1 MKNNRKAITI
11 LLISVLLL
19 SGVAA
24 VSSAL
29 PEGPTPMG
37 ETRRTIDEVGDETHY
52 FSDAKPIQS
61 GDVYYGQVNRV
72 DDRADYLKF
81 NASAQ
86 QVINVHLY
94 ITGHDGTTEW
104 IEPDDAP
111 PTPGRPTGI
120 FATFL
125 YTGLSPNERLQPIDG
140 AFNYFFTRHYVLNIC
155 SPVPDT
161 NTYYVNISMDWFMT
175 PNNFS
180 WEYYV
185 DLDIGQAQVINSGQR
200 VSDQIDLE
208 TRDTHWYKISAKFED
223 EINGS
228 FEILNFNEGDPTE
241 RDLNVW
247 VFPEDLGGYPFSYP
261 WDWSAAPNEPIEPFN
276 VLSTYDG
283 WFFIK
288 LRGMNHTNSLPI
300 SYTFKAF
307 TKPIEM
313 FPDTGIQNMYFDRF
327 NDDTDWYKF
336 EMKANQPHATKPGYW
351 NEVVYFNM
359 TERADAEELP
369 DFDLYLFGRVPG
381 ALWLDLLDSSFRNDH
396 PDFFDP
402 NRDPNKNTEHVYG
415 AAFYNGTYYVEVN
428 AWNNTGYYD
437 VRREWKP
444 SVLSDMDNLPENAKL
459 ARAGVYE
466 SHIHQS
472 EDHYDW
478 YKVEARE
485 RIRIQFDSFKG
496 TDLFNASIFKYDSV
510 QDEYILIVGD
520 WNTWF
525 NFTSRED
532 HIGNLI
538 DMNVELSDFGL
549 GAGTYY
555 VGVFAAVAA
564 QMAYDQTTQRSF
576 IYKTDSDAE
585 ANYELRVWVDDTPPF
600 SRPPQIIKGIPNL
613 VVDEDTDKVDY
624 IDLSDHFIDTDVGDD
639 DLRFK
644 ASVMTGKVRQL
655 ILDQNAET
663 LGFEAFPDFYGKVV
677 VKVTAIDKKYL
688 QSSLIW
694 NITFTSVN
702 DAPRAT
708 YDTADPYEYAMP
720 EDAYRLMDLKLLV
733 TDVDRDDQ
741 INITW
746 VPNDNLIVSIQEE
759 SLIATVVGAEDFFGE
774 VTLNFIAKDLSDA
787 TTNLP
792 VRFVLE
798 NVEDDPRLIKPVGE
812 RVIFE
817 DGFDTLP
824 MFDHFEDPDGDD
836 LMFTLSSNLNVVF
849 DVDLDTGIMTLTPE
863 PDWFGFREIWVTAT
877 DTTGRVAQTKFIF
890 IVDPINDDP
899 ILNSWSPPGAEVT
912 LNEDA
917 SQSFVVLNVSDPEF
931 SILIYQW
938 YLDGKLVGPSNFYNY
953 RPTFDA
959 QGDHELRVVVID
971 EENAQADHTWIIH
984 VNDVPRPPEGGIASP
999 ANHGVFT
1006 SSEKV
1011 SFVALYYDLDGDVIT
1026 YQWYIDGKPQS
1037 TDSTFEKGLG
1047 TGKHEVQLVV
1057 QSGDFTLEDNFVTI
1071 TVEQAETPGFE
1082 APLVFAGLAVTFVAA
1097 AAWRRLR
1104 MK

>member
-19 SGVAA
+19 SGVTTVA
-24 VSSAL
+24 SAL
-29 PEGPTPMG
+29 PVGSGSDE
-37 ETRRTIDEVGDETHY
+37 ETRSTFNEVGDETQS
-52 FSDAKPIQS
+52 FVNAKEIES
-61 GDVYYGQVNRV
+61 GDVYYGQLNRV

-81 NASAQ
+81 DAVQ
-86 QVINVHLY
+86 QDVVNVHMY
-94 ITGHDGTTEW
+94 ITGHDGINEW
-104 IEPDDAP
+104 VPPDDAP
-111 PTPGRPTGI
+111 PTPGRATGI
-120 FATFL
+120 FGAYL
-125 YTGLSPNERLQPIDG
+125 YTGLSYEEKRQPIDG

-155 SPVPDT
+155 SPVPGT
-161 NTYYVNISMDWFMT
+161 NTYYVNISIDWFMT

-180 WEYYV
+180 WEYFV
-185 DLDIGQAQVINSGQR
+185 ELDISQAQVITSGE
-200 VSDQIDLE
+200 VVVDMIDLE
-208 TRDTHWYKISAKFED
+208 TRDTHWYKIRANFED
-223 EINGS
+223 EVNGS
-228 FEILNFNEGDPTE
+228 FRILNFNEGDETE
-241 RDLNVW
+241 RDLNIW
-247 VFPEDLGGYPFSYP
+247 IFPDDLGGFPFSYP
-261 WDWSAAPNEPIEPFN
+261 WDWSAAPNEPVEPFN

-288 LRGMNHTNSLPI
+288 LRGMNHTNSLPV
-300 SYTFKAF
+300 SYRFSAST
-307 TKPIEM
+307 TPIME

-336 EMKANQPHATKPGYW
+336 DMKANQPHNTKPGYW

-359 TERADAEELP
+359 TERADAEDLP
-369 DFDLYLFGRVPG
+369 DFDLYLFGLVPG
-381 ALWLDLLDSSFRNDH
+381 ARWLDLLDSSFRNDH

-402 NRDPNKNTEHVYG
+402 NRDPNKNTEHVSA

-444 SVLSDMDNLPENAKL
+444 SVLSDLDNLPENAKL

-496 TDLFNASIFKYDSV
+496 TDLFNASLFKYDSV
-510 QDEYILIVGD
+510 NDEYVLITGG

-538 DMNVELSDFGL
+538 DFNVELADFGL

-555 VGVFAAVAA
+555 IGVFAAVAA

-600 SRPPQIIKGIPNL
+600 SRPPQIIKKIDNL
-613 VVDEDTDKVDY
+613 VVEEDTSKLDY
-624 IDLSDHFIDTDVGDD
+624 LDLYDHFIDTDVGDD
-639 DLRFK
+639 VLRFK
-644 ASVMTGKVRQL
+644 ATVITGKVKQL
-655 ILDQNAET
+655 ILDQDAAT
-663 LGFEAFPDFYGKVV
+663 LGFEASPDFYGKVV
-677 VKVTAIDKKYL
+677 VKVTAIDRKYL
-688 QSSLIW
+688 QTSLTW

-702 DAPRAT
+702 DPPRAK
-708 YDTADPYEYAMP
+708 YDTSSPYEYTMP
-720 EDAYRLMDLKLLV
+720 EDAYRLLDLSMLV
-733 TDVDRDDQ
+733 TDVDRDDEV
-741 INITW
+741 NITW
-746 VPNDNLIVSIQEE
+746 VDNENLEISIDEE
-759 SLIATVVGAEDFFGE
+759 KMMATVVGKEDFFGE
-774 VTLNFIAKDLSDA
+774 ALVTLVAKDLSGA

-792 VRFVLE
+792 VKFILE
-798 NVEDDPRLIKPVGE
+798 NVEDDPRVIKPIGE
-812 RVIFE
+812 RVILEDTSDSISMFE
-817 DGFDTLP
+817 
-824 MFDHFEDPDGDD
+824 HFMDPDGDD
-836 LMFTLSSNLNVVF
+836 LIFTLSSNLNIAYSVAE
-849 DVDLDTGIMTLTPE
+849 DTGIMTLTPE

-890 IVDPINDDP
+890 IVDPVNDDP
-899 ILNSWSPPGAEVT
+899 IINSVSPPGTEVT
-912 LNEDA
+912 LNEDH

-953 RPTFDA
+953 RPTFDE

-971 EENAQADHTWIIH
+971 EENAQAEHTWTIH
-984 VNDVPRPPEGGIASP
+984 VTDVPRPPEGGIASP
-999 ANHGVFT
+999 ANNGKFT
-1006 SSEKV
+1006 TSEKI
-1011 SFVALYYDLDGDVIT
+1011 SFVGLYYDLDGDDIT

-1037 TDSTFEKGLG
+1037 TDSAFDKGLSE
-1047 TGKHEVQLVV
+1047 GKHEVRLTV
-1057 QSGDFTLEDNFVTI
+1057 QSGDFTLHNFVNV

-1097 AAWRRLR
+1097 VAARRWR